1 MKFTKL
7 FSTLVVFTLTFST
20 AFAQSLNV
28 PAASPTQTLKQNFG
42 TSDMSLDYSRP
53 SANGRVVFGNVV
65 AYDKIW
71 RTGANSSTKITFGSD
86 VKVEG
91 KEVKAGTY
99 AIYSIPGKESWEI
112 MLYKDLTIGGN
123 VDKYKA
129 ENEVIRVK
137 VKPSKVSEKV
147 ESFTMNFNGFT
158 ATATSLEMVWENTKV
173 AVAITTDVDAT
184 VMKNIEK
191 YIINDSR
198 PFYSAATYY
207 YDNNKDQ
214 NLAMEWVSKAI
225 AANPKGHWMYLLK
238 AKIAK
243 KLNDKA
249 TATAAA
255 TECNK
260 LATEDKDDAYIK
272 MSTDFLAE
280 MKK

>member
-1 MKFTKL
+1 MKFTKFL
-7 FSTLVVFTLTFST
+7 STLVVFTLTLSV

-53 SANGRVVFGNVV
+53 SANGRIVFGNVV

-99 AIYSIPGKESWEI
+99 AIYSVPGKESWEI

-123 VDKYKA
+123 VDKYKT
-129 ENEVIRVK
+129 ENEVLRVK

-225 AANPKGHWMYLLK
+225 AANPKGYWMYLLK

>member
-1 MKFTKL
+1 MKYNKITL
-7 FSTLVVFTLTFST
+7 FVVALGLSVVS
-20 AFAQSLNV
+20 FAQSLNV
-28 PAASPTQTLKQNFG
+28 PAASPTQTLKQGFG
-42 TSDMSLDYSRP
+42 TSDISLDYSRP

-65 AYDKIW
+65 PFDKMW

-91 KEVKAGTY
+91 KDVKAGTY
-99 AIYSIPGKESWEI
+99 AIYSVPGKDSWDV

-123 VDKYKA
+123 VAKYKT
-129 ENEVIRVK
+129 EDEVVRVK

-147 ESFTMNFNGFT
+147 ESFTVNFNGFT
-158 ATATSLEMVWENTKV
+158 PTSTSLEMVWENTKV
-173 AVAITTDVDAT
+173 ALAITTDIDVT

-214 NLAMEWVSKAI
+214 NLAMEWVNKAL
-225 AANPKGHWMYLLK
+225 AMNPKGYWMHLLK

-280 MKK
+280 LKK